1 MCVMLKLT
9 PNLGWKGTRFFNF
22 EVVIHTDININTSYL
37 LWFVFDWPRM
47 NLYFSWIVPEGDDL
61 SVVDREITGLSLTR
75 VLLERFW
82 QFFSFLLSLDFF
94 FFFL

>member
-1 MCVMLKLT
+1 MRVMLKLT
-9 PNLGWKGTRFFNF
+9 PNLVWKGTRFFNF

-61 SVVDREITGLSLTR
+61 SVVDREITGLSSPG
-75 VLLERFW
+75 FC
-82 QFFSFLLSLDFF
+82 
-94 FFFL
+94 